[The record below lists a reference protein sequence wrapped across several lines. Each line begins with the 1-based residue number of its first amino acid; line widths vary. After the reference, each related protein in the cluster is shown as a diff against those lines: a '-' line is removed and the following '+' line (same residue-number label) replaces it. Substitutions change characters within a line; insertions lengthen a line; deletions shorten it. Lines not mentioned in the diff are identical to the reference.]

1 MSLEVRPME
10 EGDLDALA
18 ALEALCFSEPWSRKS
33 LEEELSNPHACFLA
47 AAEDGEVLGYGG
59 MHFAWGE
66 FYLDNL
72 AVFPR
77 HRRKGA
83 ARAIL
88 LALRDFALAQGGKF
102 LTLEVRPSN
111 AAAIA
116 LYTGLGFRETGR
128 RKNFYTRPAEDALL
142 LQLDLEPGE
151 ITGEA

>member
-10 EGDLDALA
+10 KGDLDALA
-18 ALEALCFSEPWSRKS
+18 ALEALCFSQPWSRAA
-33 LEEELSNPHACFLA
+33 LLEELSNPNACFLA
-47 AAEDGEVLGYGG
+47 AEKDGEVLGYGG

-72 AVFPR
+72 AVFPQ

-88 LALRDFALAQGGKF
+88 LALRDFALAQGGAF

-111 AAAIA
+111 AAAIS

>member
-10 EGDLDALA
+10 KGDLEALA
-18 ALEALCFSEPWSRKS
+18 ALEALCFSEPWSQES
-33 LEEELSNPHACFLA
+33 LGEELSNPNACFLT
-47 AAEDGEVLGYGG
+47 AAEGGEVLGYGG
-59 MHFAWGE
+59 MHFACGE

-72 AVFPR
+72 AVFPQHR
-77 HRRKGA
+77 HKGA

-88 LALRDFALAQGGKF
+88 LALRDFALSQKGAF

-111 AAAIA
+111 TAAIA

-142 LQLDLEPGE
+142 LQLDL
-151 ITGEA
+151 TGEA